1 MTKIPKNPNK
11 QKTSKIIK
19 EVLMMLKNVAPLK
32 GGYMIT
38 SIVGV
43 IISAVYVFPRS
54 QSWGFTFTIFF
65 MLMFIA
71 SLISMT
77 YGPDE
82 AMLHAGH
89 IRKRKN
95 KK

>member
-1 MTKIPKNPNK
+1 MVFN
-11 QKTSKIIK
+11 
-19 EVLMMLKNVAPLK
+19 NVAPLK

-38 SIVGV
+38 SMVGFM
-43 IISAVYVFPRS
+43 ISAIYVFPRS
-54 QSWGFTFTIFF
+54 QTWGFTFTIFF

-82 AMLHAGH
+82 AMYHVGH
-89 IRKRKN
+89 ERERKRKG
-95 KK
+95 

>member
-1 MTKIPKNPNK
+1 M
-11 QKTSKIIK
+11 
-19 EVLMMLKNVAPLK
+19 VLKNVAPLK

-38 SIVGV
+38 SIVGF

-54 QSWGFTFTIFF
+54 QTWGFTFTIFF
-65 MLMFIA
+65 MLMFVA

-82 AMLHAGH
+82 AMYHAGH
-89 IRKRKN
+89 MAERKS

>member
-1 MTKIPKNPNK
+1 M
-11 QKTSKIIK
+11 
-19 EVLMMLKNVAPLK
+19 VLNNVAPLK

-38 SIVGV
+38 SMVGF
-43 IISAVYVFPRS
+43 IISALYVFPRS
-54 QSWGFTFTIFF
+54 DNWGLTFVIFF
-65 MLMFIA
+65 SLMFVS

-82 AMLHAGH
+82 AMLYSKHQRH
-89 IRKRKN
+89 FVSRM